1 MNDPP
6 IIRRSRQRKPSV
18 VSEIIERG
26 SNALV
31 GILRDNP
38 SFVLKW
44 PLPDDPEAIE
54 SFERERIAFERLGQH
69 QYIVQLLWASER
81 GLCLEYHPLRSIR
94 HHYTENEL
102 PPLSQRLQWCRQA
115 VSGFAFIHSKNIVHM
130 DILARNILLSSDLDI
145 KICDFGSAA
154 LLGER
159 VRGLA
164 EFRYIGGRFPTDWK
178 ATFKYDLFCMAALFY
193 EVILG
198 KPPYGELSRQ
208 EVIERY
214 ERQEFPSLNEIET
227 CYSMVIKKCWYDEYS
242 SIHELE
248 EDLPLPPVA

>member
-1 MNDPP
+1 MTHPP
-6 IIRRSRQRKPSV
+6 ILRRSRKRKPSI
-18 VSEIIERG
+18 VSDIIERG

-31 GILRDNP
+31 GILRDTP

-44 PLPDDPEAIE
+44 PIPDDPEATE
-54 SFERERIAFERLGQH
+54 SIQRERIAFEVLGQH
-69 QYIVQLLWASER
+69 KHIVQLRWASER

-94 HHYTENEL
+94 HYYAENQL
-102 PPLSQRLQWCRQA
+102 PPLSQRLQWCHQA

-130 DILARNILLSSDLDI
+130 DISARNILLSSDMEL

-164 EFRYIGGRFPTDWK
+164 EFRYSGRRIPADWK
-178 ATFKYDLFCMAALFY
+178 ATFNYDLFCMAALFY
-193 EVILG
+193 EIISG
-198 KPPYGELSRQ
+198 RPPFMELNRQ
-208 EVIERY
+208 EVIKRY
-214 ERQEFPSLNEIET
+214 ERQEFPSLNEIEA
-227 CYSMVIKKCWYDEYS
+227 CYSIVIKKCWYDEYS

-248 EDLPLPPVA
+248 EDLPPPPVA